1 MNSSEFKAHVR
12 MQENHNSWLSLLL
25 IGYIFFWKNG
35 AYYYVK
41 SEQIIVT
48 GLLAFRDTFLKGTEW
63 LMLAAYSNQKI
74 HIKQKRIISKSMSGL
89 LSLLKSPL
97 RNHCHA
103 F

>member
-1 MNSSEFKAHVR
+1 MYACKKIIIVGFLYFSLVKFSFGR
-12 MQENHNSWLSLLL
+12 MEL
-25 IGYIFFWKNG
+25 IITSKVN
-35 AYYYVK
+35 K
-41 SEQIIVT
+41 IIIVT